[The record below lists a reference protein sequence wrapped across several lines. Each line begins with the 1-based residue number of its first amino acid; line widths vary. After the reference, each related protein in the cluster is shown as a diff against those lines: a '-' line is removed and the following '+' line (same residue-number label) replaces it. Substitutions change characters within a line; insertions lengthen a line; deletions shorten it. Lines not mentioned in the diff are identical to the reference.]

1 MSLTA
6 AEQYGIELLNRAR
19 LNPMAESAKY
29 NVGLN
34 QGIRDIDTETRG
46 VQKLS
51 STQKQA
57 LAPNQAIDTASTK
70 HAAWMISTDK
80 FSHTGYG
87 GSDAGQ
93 RMSKAGYKGVWG
105 ENIAYQPYGRS
116 VEETIN
122 MQHASLMKS
131 AYHRANLLTGYFQ
144 EVGYSQVIG
153 GFRGSSGSMLTQNFG
168 VQIEPKHAFIT
179 GVAYNDRNG
188 NNFYNIGE
196 GQGGIRFDNADG
208 PDAVTASAGGYAV
221 KVSQQST
228 VTINL
233 GDNREFGS
241 VTIRVS
247 FTNVKLDLVNKDT
260 LFIAGNATLNGGI
273 DDIRLLGINGN
284 SLVGDVANNHIW
296 GNAGNNEL
304 NGKAGADSLYGGK
317 GNDTLLG
324 GEGDD
329 VLIGSDGRDKLNGGL
344 GDDVLTGGAGAD
356 RFEFTGN
363 MGADVIADFS
373 KADGDVIALDDALWS
388 DPNVVTAQ
396 GVIDMYATETTAG
409 VVLNFQN
416 GKTITLTG
424 VTTLDGLAA
433 YIEII

>member
-34 QGIRDIDTETRG
+34 QGIRDIDTQTAG

-273 DDIRLLGINGN
+273 DDIRLLGINDN
-284 SLVGDVANNHIW
+284 SLVGNDANNHLW

-304 NGKAGADSLYGGK
+304 KGKAGADSLYGGK

-324 GEGDD
+324 GGDDD
-329 VLIGSDGRDKLNGGL
+329 VLIGSDGRDQLN
-344 GDDVLTGGAGAD
+344 GGAGAD
-356 RFEFTGN
+356 IFEFKGN
-363 MGADVIADFS
+363 IGADVITDFS
-373 KADGDVIALDDALWS
+373 KADGDVIALDDALWG
-388 DPNVVTAQ
+388 DPNVVTVQ
-396 GVIDMYATETTAG
+396 DVIEVYATETTAG

>member
-34 QGIRDIDTETRG
+34 QGIRDIDTQTAG

-153 GFRGSSGSMLTQNFG
+153 GFRDSSGSMLTQNFG

-233 GDNREFGS
+233 GDNSEFGS

-284 SLVGDVANNHIW
+284 SLVGDDANNHIW
-296 GNAGNNEL
+296 GNAGNNLL
-304 NGKAGADSLYGGK
+304 NGKVGADSLYGGK

-324 GEGDD
+324 GIGDD
-329 VLIGSDGRDKLNGGL
+329 VLSGSDGRDQLN
-344 GDDVLTGGAGAD
+344 GGAGAD
-356 RFEFTGN
+356 IFEFKGN
-363 MGADVIADFS
+363 IGADVITDFS

>member
-34 QGIRDIDTETRG
+34 QGIRDIDTQTAG

-228 VTINL
+228 VNINL

-273 DDIRLLGINGN
+273 DDIRLLGINDN
-284 SLVGDVANNHIW
+284 SLVGDDANNHIW
-296 GNAGNNEL
+296 GNAGNNLL
-304 NGKAGADSLYGGK
+304 NGKVGADSLYGGK

-324 GEGDD
+324 GIGDD
-329 VLIGSDGRDKLNGGL
+329 VLIGSDGRDQLN
-344 GDDVLTGGAGAD
+344 GGAGAD
-356 RFEFTGN
+356 IFEFKGN
-363 MGADVIADFS
+363 IGADVITDFS
-373 KADGDVIALDDALWS
+373 KADGDVIALDDALWTNR
-388 DPNVVTAQ
+388 DVVTAQ

>member
-168 VQIEPKHAFIT
+168 VRIEPKHAFIT

-233 GDNREFGS
+233 GDNSEFGS

-284 SLVGDVANNHIW
+284 SLVGDDANNHIW
-296 GNAGNNEL
+296 GNAGNNLL
-304 NGKAGADSLYGGK
+304 NGKVGADSLYGGK

-324 GEGDD
+324 GIGDD
-329 VLIGSDGRDKLNGGL
+329 VLIGSDGRDQLN
-344 GDDVLTGGAGAD
+344 GGAGAD
-356 RFEFTGN
+356 IFEFKGN
-363 MGADVIADFS
+363 IGADVITDFS
-373 KADGDVIALDDALWS
+373 KADGDVIALDDALWG